1 MRPPR
6 EMRGGAH
13 GPVPPRIL
21 IVGEINPD
29 LVLRGDA
36 FPAAGKEVTVDDF
49 VMTLGSA
56 SAICAMGLAR
66 LGDPV
71 SFVGR
76 VGADPWGEYC
86 IDTMRG
92 AGIDVTG
99 VVRDPALKT
108 GVTVSITSSRDRA
121 LVSFIG
127 AIGALRAADVTDDA
141 FAGASHLHVSSYFLQ
156 EGLRPGC
163 RSLFARAHA
172 AGLTTSLDPGFDP
185 SERWGND
192 LLETLA
198 EVDLFF
204 PNDVEVRAITRTD
217 AVPDAL
223 RRLAGGRTRTI
234 AKLGALGCATLA
246 DDGRVL
252 RAPSYS
258 VEAVDT
264 TGAGDSFNAGFLHAW
279 LARRPLEECLR
290 WGAACGSL
298 STRGLGGTARQPSA
312 EEAERLL
319 RSSA

>member
-1 MRPPR
+1 
-6 EMRGGAH
+6 
-13 GPVPPRIL
+13 VKSVLVI
-21 IVGEINPD
+21 GEINPD
-29 LVLRGDA
+29 LVLRGDH
-36 FPAAGKEVTVDDF
+36 FPVPGKEVLVDDF

-71 SFVGR
+71 SFLGK
-76 VGADPWGEYC
+76 VGADPWGAYC
-86 IDTMRG
+86 VDAMAA
-92 AGIDVTG
+92 AGIDVSRI
-99 VVRDPALKT
+99 VHDPALKT
-108 GVTVSITSSRDRA
+108 GVTVSITSARDRA

-127 AIGALRAADVTDDA
+127 AMGALRADDVDDDA
-141 FAGASHLHVSSYFLQ
+141 FAGARHLHVSSYFLQ

-172 AGLTTSLDPGFDP
+172 AGLSTSLDPGFDP
-185 SERWGND
+185 SERWEGD
-192 LLETLA
+192 LLGTLA
-198 EVDLFF
+198 EVDVFF
-204 PNDVEVRAITRTD
+204 PNEVEIRALTRTD

-234 AKLGALGCATLA
+234 AKLGAQGCATLA
-246 DDGRVL
+246 DDGRML
-252 RAPSYS
+252 EAPSYS
-258 VEAVDT
+258 VEVVDT
-264 TGAGDSFNAGFLHAW
+264 TGAGDSFDAGFLHAW

-319 RSSA
+319 RSPP

>member
-1 MRPPR
+1 MKSVLV
-6 EMRGGAH
+6 A
-13 GPVPPRIL
+13 
-21 IVGEINPD
+21 GEVNPD
-29 LVLRGDA
+29 LVLRGDE
-36 FPAAGKEVTVDDF
+36 FPVAGKEVLVDDC

-66 LGDPV
+66 LGEPV
-71 SFVGR
+71 TFLGK

-86 IDTMRG
+86 VDTMIA
-92 AGIDVTG
+92 AGIDATS
-99 VVRDPALKT
+99 VVRDPRLKT
-108 GVTVSITSSRDRA
+108 GVTVSITSARDRA
-121 LVSFIG
+121 LVSYIG
-127 AIGALRAADVTDDA
+127 AIGALRAEDVADDH
-141 FAGASHLHVSSYFLQ
+141 FAGARHLHVSSYFLQ
-156 EGLRPGC
+156 AGLRPGC

-185 SERWGND
+185 SERWETD
-192 LLETLA
+192 LLETLS

-204 PNDVEVRAITRTD
+204 PNEVEIRAITRLD

-223 RRLAGGRTRTI
+223 RRLAGGRTRTV
-234 AKLGALGCATLA
+234 AKLGAQGCATLA

-252 RAPSYS
+252 SVPSYP

-298 STRGLGGTARQPSA
+298 STRGLGGTARQASA
-312 EEAERLL
+312 EEAERLV
-319 RSSA
+319 RPPA

>member
-1 MRPPR
+1 MKS
-6 EMRGGAH
+6 
-13 GPVPPRIL
+13 VL
-21 IVGEINPD
+21 VVGEINPD
-29 LVLRGDA
+29 LILKGDT
-36 FPAAGKEVTVDDF
+36 FPTAGKEILVDDF

-71 SFVGR
+71 SFVGK
-76 VGADPWGEYC
+76 VGADPWGAYC
-86 IDTMRG
+86 VETMAA
-92 AGIDVTG
+92 AGIDVSR
-99 VVRDPALKT
+99 VAHDPALKT

-127 AIGALRAADVTDDA
+127 AIGALRAADVAERD
-141 FAGASHLHVSSYFLQ
+141 FAGARHLHVSSYFLQ
-156 EGLRPGC
+156 QGLRPGC
-163 RSLFARAHA
+163 RELFGRARA

-185 SERWGND
+185 SERWAGD
-192 LLETLA
+192 LRETLA

-204 PNDVEVRAITRTD
+204 PNEVEVRAITGTD
-217 AVPDAL
+217 AVPEAL

-234 AKLGALGCATLA
+234 AKLGAQGCATLA
-246 DDGRVL
+246 DDGRMLQV
-252 RAPSYS
+252 PSYP

-279 LARRPLEECLR
+279 LARRPLAECLR

-298 STRGLGGTARQPSA
+298 STRGLGGTARQASV

-319 RSSA
+319 RSPA

>member
-1 MRPPR
+1 MKS
-6 EMRGGAH
+6 
-13 GPVPPRIL
+13 VL
-21 IVGEINPD
+21 VVGEVNPD
-29 LVLRGDA
+29 LVLRGDR
-36 FPAAGKEVTVDDF
+36 FPVAGKEILVDDF

-71 SFVGR
+71 SFVGK
-76 VGADPWGEYC
+76 VGADPWGAYC
-86 IDTMRG
+86 IDVMAA
-92 AGIDVTG
+92 AGIDVKRIL
-99 VVRDPALKT
+99 RDPALKT
-108 GVTVSITSSRDRA
+108 GVTVSITSARDRA

-127 AIGALRAADVTDDA
+127 AIGALRAGDVADGD
-141 FAGASHLHVSSYFLQ
+141 FAGAGHLHVSSYFLQ
-156 EGLRPGC
+156 AGLRPGC

-185 SERWGND
+185 SERWEGD
-192 LLETLA
+192 LLETLS

-204 PNDVEVRAITRTD
+204 PNDVELRAITRTD

-223 RRLAGGRTRTI
+223 RRLAGGRTRTV
-234 AKLGALGCATLA
+234 AKLGAQGCATLA

-252 RAPSYS
+252 EAASYS

-279 LARRPLEECLR
+279 LSGRPLEESLR

-312 EEAERLL
+312 EEAERLVRPL
-319 RSSA
+319 A